1 MSGQRTESLGAFC
14 FVMALASYF
23 VSVEGKMT
31 DKQRRLFMAM
41 ALLIAAGALGLVS
54 FGNLGENLV
63 YFWDP
68 SQVIEAGEKAF
79 GADIRLGGVVV
90 PGSVEENPDANEL
103 TFSVSN
109 GVDTIV
115 VHAKGAPPQMF
126 REGIGVVVEG
136 TMTKAGVFKADQLMV
151 KHSNEYKAPEDGADP
166 SSLYKTV
173 ENL

>member
-1 MSGQRTESLGAFC
+1 
-14 FVMALASYF
+14 
-23 VSVEGKMT
+23 MT
-31 DKQRRLFMAM
+31 AKQRRLFMVV
-41 ALLIAAGALGLVS
+41 ALLVAAGALAMVS

-68 SQVIEAGEKAF
+68 SQVLEAGDKAY

-90 PGSVEENPDANEL
+90 PGSVNENPEANEL
-103 TFSVSN
+103 TFSVTN
-109 GVDTIV
+109 GTDSIV

-136 TMTKAGVFKADQLMV
+136 TMTKAGIFEADQLMV
-151 KHSNEYKAPEDGADP
+151 KHSNEYKAPEEGTDP

-173 ENL
+173 ESL

>member
-1 MSGQRTESLGAFC
+1 
-14 FVMALASYF
+14 
-23 VSVEGKMT
+23 MT
-31 DKQRRLFMAM
+31 AKQRRLFMVV
-41 ALLIAAGALGLVS
+41 ALLVAASALAIVS

-68 SQVIEAGEKAF
+68 SQVLEAGEKAY

-109 GVDTIV
+109 GVDTVV

-136 TMTKAGVFKADQLMV
+136 TMTKAGIFKADQLMV
-151 KHSNEYKAPEDGADP
+151 KHSNEYKAPEEGADP
-166 SSLYKTV
+166 SSLYETV